1 MPKIVSREDKK
12 DSVITFRVKQA
23 QKQRL
28 EMVAQ
33 KMRLKSPSGILR
45 FCLDRGLE
53 ELEKG
58 L

>member
-1 MPKIVSREDKK
+1 MPKIIAREDRKEAT
-12 DSVITFRVKQA
+12 IAFRVKQA

-53 ELEKG
+53 ELEKN